1 MLYCTHRGMVAVPQ
15 AYTQWLACRAQ
26 SSPHAPSDSGRGLQ
40 NICSS
45 LALIAFVAAARGQR
59 RAVLVLCPRSMRCS
73 RWGWCWCFTHKLCM
87 LIFRLAQLQN
97 PAILSLD
104 VDTTCSSKRSSKR
117 PVCGVGCGHVCHTFL
132 SAAHH
137 ACSSFVLLHRCP
149 HLCSSS
155 RQVQIDWKPTSVA
168 HLGCIP
174 ALHLHKRIDVNV
186 PWSSHSLSSSTRT
199 YREHGCNYSCS
210 RIGGSRQLRHGALDP
225 RGCQVQK
232 QRRHSGPIHR
242 QRICMI
248 HLHQVGDAGFSNGL
262 SCPIHELRLILDAE
276 APNSEP
282 LRCLNTRR
290 QGTAG
295 GHHCQLKQLACTS
308 NRPSPQPTSK
318 SVSFAD
324 RADISNAALMHSS
337 HVGLNGASL
346 LASVMAT
353 FSAATAGE
361 ASSCGGDS
369 AWPPALCSS
378 TLLMPAWHSTAQQH
392 CSGARAATAALTSS
406 RVCQEHANWIFNRSS
421 HRSANSQRHA
431 HSDTHSVV
439 RHGTARGL
447 WIQSRYAVRG
457 GMKEIVPMAC
467 G

>member
-1 MLYCTHRGMVAVPQ
+1 MVAVPQ

-45 LALIAFVAAARGQR
+45 LALITFVAAGSGAVRNALCCAAPPFNALLVLGV
-59 RAVLVLCPRSMRCS
+59 VLVLHPQIVHAYLSAC
-73 RWGWCWCFTHKLCM
+73 
-87 LIFRLAQLQN
+87 AAAN
-97 PAILSLD
+97 PCELELEARPN

-168 HLGCIP
+168 HLSCIP

-225 RGCQVQK
+225 RGCQIQK
-232 QRRHSGPIHR
+232 QCRHSGPIHR

-457 GMKEIVPMAC
+457 GMKAIVPMAC